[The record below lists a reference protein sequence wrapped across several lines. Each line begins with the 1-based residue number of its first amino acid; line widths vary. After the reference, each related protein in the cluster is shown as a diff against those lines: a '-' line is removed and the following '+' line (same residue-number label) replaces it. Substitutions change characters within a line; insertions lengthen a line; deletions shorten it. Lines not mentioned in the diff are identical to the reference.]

1 MTEDDMSNCMKFA
14 STDPKQSGHLSGY
27 TLSTC
32 VHEINVCNLMLFIRS
47 CSPDEES
54 KVMSRMK
61 NDMRGTLR
69 GAIASCIVACCIRLC
84 MLMLQMMMPHESV

>member
-1 MTEDDMSNCMKFA
+1 
-14 STDPKQSGHLSGY
+14 
-27 TLSTC
+27 
-32 VHEINVCNLMLFIRS
+32 MLFIRS

-69 GAIASCIVACCIRLC
+69 GAIASCSLLHAAFLHAAFVYAHVPDDDA
-84 MLMLQMMMPHESV
+84 Q

>member
-1 MTEDDMSNCMKFA
+1 
-14 STDPKQSGHLSGY
+14 
-27 TLSTC
+27 
-32 VHEINVCNLMLFIRS
+32 MLFIRS

-69 GAIASCIVACCIRLC
+69 GAIATCIFACCITL
-84 MLMLQMMMPHESV
+84 PFVHAHAPDDDAP